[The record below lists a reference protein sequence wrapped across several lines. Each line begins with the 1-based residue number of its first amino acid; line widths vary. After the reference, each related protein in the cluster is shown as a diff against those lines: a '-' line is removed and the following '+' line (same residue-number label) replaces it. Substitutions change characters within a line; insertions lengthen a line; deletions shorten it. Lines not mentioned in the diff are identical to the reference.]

1 MVTTPGRAER
11 NTDPLR
17 PCAVEVVDGFT
28 HYLRVGES
36 GSSERAPVL
45 LLNGCALPAAGW
57 MPVIESLP
65 GHDLLTMDRPGFAEE
80 NWDGRMPELASEVA
94 AVQRIIAGPGDGRA
108 SILVAHSMASFRAEA
123 LARLRP
129 ELVAG
134 IVLVDPS
141 VETYSDRGVTSRFIS
156 ASWLHHLSL
165 IMSETAI
172 RELSAALL
180 HRGFLSQIGPGR
192 ELDRDVFKD
201 PYAEPETIKSAFAE
215 WLSYHGQGADLTS
228 LRASTSPVPTP
239 ASAIFATEDPS
250 PGQLRA
256 LSEGFA
262 CLTLGEVGDSGHLMM
277 IDRPDVIIRAVA
289 DVALKGGG
297 LSGPRP

>member
-1 MVTTPGRAER
+1 MTTPGRGER
-11 NTDPLR
+11 RPDPLR
-17 PCAVEVVDGFT
+17 PWAVEVVDGFT
-28 HYLRVGES
+28 HYLRAGES
-36 GSSERAPVL
+36 GSGERAPVL

-57 MPVIESLP
+57 MPVIESLR
-65 GHDLLTMDRPGFAEE
+65 GHDLLAMDRPGFAGTV
-80 NWDGRMPELASEVA
+80 WDGRMPGLASEVA
-94 AVQRIIAGPGDGRA
+94 AVQRLIAGPGGGRA
-108 SILVAHSMASFRAEA
+108 PILVAHSMASFRAEA

-141 VETYSDRGVTSRFIS
+141 LETYSDRGLTSRFIS

-172 RELSAALL
+172 RELSATLL
-180 HRGFLSQIGPGR
+180 HRGFLGQIGPGR

-201 PYAEPETIKSAFAE
+201 PYAQPETIKSAFAE
-215 WLSYHGQGADLTS
+215 WLSYHGQAADLTS
-228 LRASTSPVPTP
+228 LRASTPPVPRPT
-239 ASAIFATEDPS
+239 SAIFATEDPS
-250 PGQLRA
+250 PSRLRA
-256 LSEGFA
+256 LSGGFA
-262 CLTLGEVGDSGHLMM
+262 DLTLGGVGDSGHLMM

-289 DVALKGGG
+289 DMALRERG